1 MAKAKFLSR
10 RKRELYE
17 QNSKL
22 LKYWRRNPIIACR
35 DILGIE
41 LLDYQKWQLI
51 MSWNTPYVV
60 WCCGRN
66 SGKSFVGAIII
77 MLKFLLFENQQIYI
91 ISSVGSQSQES
102 FLKVEAI
109 AQQRIESIKGLKD
122 IFFYDVVK
130 GSNSNG
136 FIHDKTSFRVSSHN
150 GSNIFTLNGNPDNN
164 RSKRATY
171 VLFDEAGF
179 SSEEI
184 IAVSE
189 AFATQ
194 ESDFTTSTDETFDM
208 RAQRKKCPTQLLFA
222 SSASDTTST
231 FWRKYK
237 EYAIK
242 MISGDDRYFCCDI
255 SVDIPLAPLMNGEP
269 YAPLLK
275 KSQVDD
281 ALRTNRDKALREYFN
296 KFQQDGGESQ
306 IIKRARITNNE
317 TFTLPKL
324 ANTTGEEK
332 FAIAI
337 DPARNFDNSCCS
349 VMEIKYDEEIGYYG
363 EICNSITFADL
374 GKKKKTPMRTP
385 EQIKFAKQLILD
397 YNGHGN
403 PDYQNIEALLIDAG
417 SGGGGQ
423 SAWADSLLEDWV
435 DSKGIKHKGFIDYT
449 DENYANERK
458 EFPNASR
465 ILNMISPQKFK
476 KQMCEE
482 LIELMELDLIKFPK
496 EYSGKGFVSVAI
508 DHGDEREIKSR
519 QLSLEEELALISID
533 IMKTETTS
541 IHRFQNA
548 EKTNVVYKLPKDKER
563 RMHDDRFFTLL
574 LLAHHLYEKRR
585 DDQLSK
591 SRTKKTPTDI
601 TKLLSVAKPAKSTAE
616 WGW

>member
-1 MAKAKFLSR
+1 MAYSKFLSKH
-10 RKRELYE
+10 KRDLYL

-22 LKYWRRNPIIACR
+22 IKYWRRNPIIACR

-41 LLDYQKWQLI
+41 LLDYQKWQLA
-51 MSWNTPYVV
+51 MSWNRPYVV

-66 SGKSFVGAIII
+66 SGKSFVGAIIM

-91 ISSVGSQSQES
+91 ISSVGSQSQET
-102 FLKVEAI
+102 FLKIESI
-109 AQQRIESIKGLKD
+109 AKQRIESIKSLKD
-122 IFFYDVVK
+122 IFFYEVVK
-130 GSNSNG
+130 SSNG
-136 FIHDKTSFRVSSHN
+136 DGFVHDKTSFRMSSWN

-164 RSKRATY
+164 RSKRANI
-171 VLFDEAGF
+171 VFFDEAGF

-184 IAVSE
+184 ISVSE

-194 ESDFTTSTDETFDM
+194 ESDFATDTDSNFDI
-208 RAQRKKCPTQLLFA
+208 RGEFKKCPTQLIFA

-242 MISGDDRYFCCDI
+242 MIAGDDRYFCCDI
-255 SVDIPLAPLMNGEP
+255 SVDIPLAPLKDGEK

-275 KSQVDD
+275 KAQVDD
-281 ALRTNRDKALREYFN
+281 AMRTNREKALREYYN

-317 TFTLPKL
+317 TFLLPKL
-324 ANTTGEEK
+324 SNTTGEEK

-337 DPARNFDNSCCS
+337 DPARSFDNSCCTI
-349 VMEIKYDEEIGYYG
+349 MEIKYDENVGYYG
-363 EICNSITFADL
+363 ELCNGVTFADL

-385 EQIKFAKQLILD
+385 EQIKYAKQLILD
-397 YNGHGN
+397 YNGNGV

-417 SGGGGQ
+417 AGGGGR
-423 SAWADSLLEDWV
+423 SAWADALLEDWS
-435 DSKGIKHKGFIDYT
+435 DAKGLKHKGFIDYE
-449 DENYANERK
+449 DDDYANERS
-458 EFPNASR
+458 EFPNASK
-465 ILNMISPQKFK
+465 ILKLISPQKFK

-482 LIELMELDLIKFPK
+482 LIELMDLDLIKFPK
-496 EYSGKGFVSVAI
+496 EYSGKGYITLAV
-508 DHGDEREIKSR
+508 DNGNERDIKTR
-519 QLSLEEELALISID
+519 QLTLEEELALVYMD
-533 IMKTETTS
+533 ILKTETTS

-563 RMHDDRFFTLL
+563 RMHDDKFYTLL

-585 DDQLSK
+585 EDQLSK
-591 SRTKKTPTDI
+591 SRTRKVVDLSQFKSCVTPV
-601 TKLLSVAKPAKSTAE
+601 SF
-616 WGW
+616 